1 MSPLV
6 WLVILIGHI
15 LSTLQSKGSVFS
27 GRRWHHPEALQ
38 HFLHKVQNPIKY
50 YQVYQEDRENIKR
63 DTHTDKHREM
73 INLFV
78 FPDMG
83 SKVFVINIFK
93 KVDEKVENLTRGLE

>member
-1 MSPLV
+1 
-6 WLVILIGHI
+6 
-15 LSTLQSKGSVFS
+15 
-27 GRRWHHPEALQ
+27 
-38 HFLHKVQNPIKY
+38 
-50 YQVYQEDRENIKR
+50 
-63 DTHTDKHREM
+63 M